1 MTKNR
6 TGQCFVDARD
16 PTKWYGPITYA
27 AGDTWM
33 MDEAYHGISESCIVA
48 GIYLR
53 IPPHPDLPPGLTT
66 RECRLPKKGE
76 RFVDIDG
83 DVFCATEDWVAI
95 PACVYYGRRWIV
107 EAEPEAEPAEPRDEN
122 QNFAAKY
129 RETQVEI
136 DKLTR
141 ERDKLT
147 DLCMA
152 AGFLGRGTQIV
163 GDGYLAKLTRE
174 RDEARAACAA
184 TLPLLRRCQEFLNL
198 NLDALAG
205 RSHCA
210 EILNA
215 LADVWYEGDL
225 VLPNLGQSLLDD
237 NARLL
242 AVVDKL
248 PKTEQFQRRGKETD
262 HAETDHV

>member
-1 MTKNR
+1 MAITPERLAQLRKEL
-6 TGQCFVDARD
+6 
-16 PTKWYGPITYA
+16 WGP
-27 AGDTWM
+27 WHQ
-33 MDEAYHGISESCIVA
+33 E
-48 GIYLR
+48 L
-53 IPPHPDLPPGLTT
+53 
-66 RECRLPKKGE
+66 
-76 RFVDIDG
+76 ID
-83 DVFCATEDWVAI
+83 
-95 PACVYYGRRWIV
+95 
-107 EAEPEAEPAEPRDEN
+107 
-122 QNFAAKY
+122 
-129 RETQVEI
+129 EI
-136 DKLTR
+136 DQLTR
-141 ERDKLT
+141 KL
-147 DLCMA
+147 A
-152 AGFLGRGTQIV
+152 
-163 GDGYLAKLTRE
+163 
-174 RDEARAACAA
+174 EARAACAA